1 MALSDLAVEL
11 VLKAKNL
18 ISPSTDDAA
27 DSVSALS
34 AEAAALRESLDQL
47 EDQRALVRAFQQAG
61 TATEKAQKEWD
72 KAREKLSLLEQE
84 LEGSGEASVAQQNR
98 LNEARA
104 VAARAGDAYAEQAA
118 QAAQLGQ
125 SLTDAGIDT
134 GNLSQEQLRLAS
146 EARAAQNALDQVGAA
161 AAEAGDQVEEGAGGF
176 ARARTALVN
185 WGAAAAGAAIA
196 GAGLVAGFA
205 TRFTSEQAA
214 LAKELDNVSRRTG
227 VNIEALQKYRY
238 AFQRAGL
245 DADEAGDIFQDV
257 ADKIGDA
264 YENGG
269 GEAMDAL
276 EGLGIAAKDL
286 ISLSPDEML
295 LRLADAMKD
304 LPQAS
309 QINFLEGLASNA
321 SRLQPLLTDNAAGL
335 KALGEQARELGL
347 IMSPE
352 QIENLLET
360 NAAISRLQG
369 RVQGLANQ
377 MLGKL
382 APAVSD
388 LATSFDEIVKDNPRL
403 IDDLATAISGVIKVG
418 SDWARSFVE
427 NRKQIGEAMESLADT
442 SKFMGNSLVSVFR
455 AVQAAATGLTAGLAS
470 TASMVLDLNLLSL
483 KALRS
488 VGAASDKE
496 VARAQAKA
504 EAAQA
509 TLDDLNQ
516 QAAKYARQALEAGKA
531 AFSAYD
537 DADASATKA
546 AAAEKHAEALGLTAD
561 QLDALGE
568 GADVAGGKLVSLEE
582 KQKRQAQASKLQA
595 KAAANA
601 AETLGT
607 SLSELATGISDSE
620 ADAIDAF
627 GRLAKGGQ
635 LTAEQLSAA
644 FKKSRDEIESDKGL
658 AAFSA
663 QLDELV
669 ASGVAGADLL
679 QANLKASGEK
689 AADALGLSLQD
700 LTTGISKAEA
710 EIIDSFDTLARQ
722 GDLTGKQL
730 KTALGEA
737 LTQLDG
743 QEAFAAIRE
752 TLTGLVTDG
761 VTGAGALRSVWSEY
775 KASIDDTTTALEE
788 QRAQDAATQAE
799 AIKNLRV
806 IQNARQAA
814 QAEDEAATQSAISN
828 VAARASVIGGGLAAV
843 YNKAANATQALS
855 AQAGSAFKAAMTGT
869 GGVTGTVDLLRD
881 KIADLEESVGNA
893 FKAWKT
899 RADPMGVN
907 KYLAK
912 VAANSG
918 AVELE
923 FRKQQLAATELQE
936 TLAKVSD
943 SDPGASLR
951 SLAAD
956 SGQAISATNLLRMSS
971 EELRQQFDL
980 LDDASLSSL
989 ESAIQSVR
997 SQVDSLSDSV
1007 SDTLSSL
1014 RSELASLQGD
1024 SSQVEALRY
1033 QQQQLEL
1040 QETLNK
1046 ARALGDAQTISQAQE
1061 SLRLAEQAHDL
1072 RLADIQTQ
1080 SEQQRQ
1086 QALET
1091 EADLQR
1097 QVQAGEA
1104 TQRENNRDAQA
1115 RTTQLTT
1122 SLQAQRRVAVD
1133 LNIGGQQ
1140 VTLNGVDESE
1150 ADTFLDTLSRASR
1163 TAAR

>member
-27 DSVSALS
+27 DSVGNLS

-47 EDQRALVRAFQQAG
+47 EDQRALVRAFQQAT
-61 TATEKAQKEWD
+61 TATGKAQKEWD
-72 KAREKLSLLEQE
+72 KATDKVRALEQE
-84 LEGSGEASVAQQNR
+84 IEASGQASIAQQNR

-104 VAARAGDAYAEQAA
+104 VAARAGDAYQQQAA

-134 GNLSQEQLRLAS
+134 GNLSEEQLRLAR
-146 EARAAQNALDQVGAA
+146 EAREAQNALNGMGSSAA
-161 AAEAGDQVEEGAGGF
+161 QAGDQAEEGATGLQ
-176 ARARTALVN
+176 RARQALN
-185 WGAAAAGAAIA
+185 DWSKAAAGAAVA
-196 GAGLVAGFA
+196 GGALAAGFA
-205 TRFTSEQAA
+205 VRMTSDQAD
-214 LAKELDNVSRRTG
+214 LARELDNVSESTG
-227 VNIEALQKYRY
+227 IGIEALQRYRY
-238 AFQRAGL
+238 AFERVEM
-245 DADEAGDIFQDV
+245 DADEAGETFRDV

-264 YENGG
+264 FENGG
-269 GEAMDAL
+269 GDAIDAL
-276 EGLGIAAKDL
+276 EAVNISAGDL
-286 ISLSPDEML
+286 IGLAPDEMF

-309 QINFLEGLASNA
+309 QINLLEGLASNA
-321 SRLQPLLTDNAAGL
+321 SRLQPLLKDNAAL
-335 KALGEQARELGL
+335 LRELGDQASDLGL
-347 IMSPE
+347 IMSE
-352 QIENLLET
+352 KQIANLLKTED
-360 NAAISRLQG
+360 AINGVQTRLRGITTQ
-369 RVQGLANQ
+369 LFS
-377 MLGKL
+377 KL
-382 APAVSD
+382 APAVEGAAD
-388 LATSFDEIVKDNPRL
+388 AFDDALKDNPRL
-403 IDDLATAISGVIKVG
+403 VDELATAISGLINIG
-418 SDWARSFVE
+418 TDWARSFID
-427 NRKQIGEAMESLADT
+427 NRDQIAD
-442 SKFMGNSLVSVFR
+442 SMQSLVDVGQMMGHGLVASFR
-455 AVQAAATGLTAGLAS
+455 LIQSAAAGVTAGVAS
-470 TASMVLDLNLLSL
+470 LGTGILQLNAKSL
-483 KALRS
+483 EWLNAI
-488 VGAASDKE
+488 GIASDRE
-496 VARAQAKA
+496 VANAQAKA
-504 EAAQA
+504 KAAEA
-509 TLDDLNQ
+509 TLADLNAGAKRYFD
-516 QAAKYARQALEAGKA
+516 QAMEAGKA
-531 AFSAYD
+531 AGNAFDNSTEAVEEQ
-537 DADASATKA
+537 AKA
-546 AAAEKHAEALGLTAD
+546 AGITAD
-561 QLDALGE
+561 QLDKLAD
-568 GADVAGGKLVSLEE
+568 GADVVDGKMLSLAET
-582 KQKRQAQASKLQA
+582 QQRQADATRAQG
-595 KAAANA
+595 KAAEAA

-607 SLSELATGISDSE
+607 SLEELSSGISDGE
-620 ADAIDAF
+620 AEAIDAF
-627 GRLAKGGQ
+627 DRLANNGQ
-635 LTAEQLSAA
+635 VSAEQVAAA
-644 FKKSRDEIESDKGL
+644 FEKAQGAISSDEGL
-658 AAFSA
+658 AAFRA
-663 QLDELV
+663 LLEELV
-669 ASGVAGADLL
+669 ESGVAGADLL
-679 QANLKASGEK
+679 EKHLKATGK
-689 AADALGLSLQD
+689 AAADTLGLSLQD

-710 EIIDSFDTLARQ
+710 DVIKAFDTLARQ

-730 KTALGEA
+730 RTAFDEA
-737 LTQLDG
+737 LSQLEGD
-743 QEAFAAIRE
+743 EALDAIRE
-752 TLTGLVTDG
+752 TLAGLVSDG
-761 VTGAGALRSVWSEY
+761 VTGAGALRSVWTEY

-989 ESAIQSVR
+989 EGAIQSVR
-997 SQVDSLSDSV
+997 SQVESLSDSV

-1033 QQQQLEL
+1033 QEQQLEL
-1040 QETLNK
+1040 QTSLNQ
-1046 ARALGDAQTISQAQE
+1046 ARALGDAQTISDAQE
-1061 SLRLAEQAHDL
+1061 ALRLASQAHDL

-1080 SEQQRQ
+1080 TEQERQ
-1086 QALET
+1086 EALQA

-1097 QVQAGEA
+1097 QVQANEV
-1104 TQRENNRDAQA
+1104 TQRENNTSAQG

-1150 ADTFLDTLSRASR
+1150 ADAFLDTLARASR
-1163 TAAR
+1163 TAVR

>member
-1 MALSDLAVEL
+1 MALSDLAAEL

-18 ISPSTDDAA
+18 ISPSTDAAA
-27 DSVSALS
+27 DSVGNLS
-34 AEAAALRESLDQL
+34 AEAAALRDTLDQL
-47 EDQRALVRAFQQAG
+47 EDQRALVRAFQQAT
-61 TATEKAQKEWD
+61 TATGKAQKEWD
-72 KAREKLSLLEQE
+72 KATDKVRALEQE
-84 LEGSGEASVAQQNR
+84 IEASGQASIAQQNR

-104 VAARAGDAYAEQAA
+104 VAARAGDAYQQQAA

-134 GNLSQEQLRLAS
+134 GNLSEEQLRLAR
-146 EARAAQNALDQVGAA
+146 EAREAQNALNGMGSSAA
-161 AAEAGDQVEEGAGGF
+161 QAGDQAEEGATGLQ
-176 ARARTALVN
+176 RARQALN
-185 WGAAAAGAAIA
+185 DWSKAAAGAAVA
-196 GAGLVAGFA
+196 GGALAAGFA
-205 TRFTSEQAA
+205 VRMTSDQAD
-214 LAKELDNVSRRTG
+214 LARELDNVSESTG
-227 VNIEALQKYRY
+227 IGIEALQRYRY
-238 AFQRAGL
+238 AFERVEM
-245 DADEAGDIFQDV
+245 DADEAGETFRDV

-264 YENGG
+264 FENGG
-269 GEAMDAL
+269 GDAIDAL
-276 EGLGIAAKDL
+276 EAVNISAGDL
-286 ISLSPDEML
+286 IGLAPDEMF

-309 QINFLEGLASNA
+309 QINLLEGLASNA
-321 SRLQPLLTDNAAGL
+321 SRLQPLLKDNAAL
-335 KALGEQARELGL
+335 LRELGDQASDLGL
-347 IMSPE
+347 IMSE
-352 QIENLLET
+352 KQIANLLKTED
-360 NAAISRLQG
+360 AINGVQTRLRGITTQ
-369 RVQGLANQ
+369 LFS
-377 MLGKL
+377 KL
-382 APAVSD
+382 APAVEGAAD
-388 LATSFDEIVKDNPRL
+388 AFDDALKDNPRL
-403 IDDLATAISGVIKVG
+403 VDELATAISGLINIG
-418 SDWARSFVE
+418 TDWARSFID
-427 NRKQIGEAMESLADT
+427 NRDQIAD
-442 SKFMGNSLVSVFR
+442 SMQSLVDVGQMMGHGLVASFR
-455 AVQAAATGLTAGLAS
+455 LIQSAAAGVTAGVAS
-470 TASMVLDLNLLSL
+470 LGTGILQLNAKSL
-483 KALRS
+483 EWLNAI
-488 VGAASDKE
+488 GIASDRE
-496 VARAQAKA
+496 VANAQAKA
-504 EAAQA
+504 KAAEA
-509 TLDDLNQ
+509 TLADLNADAKRYFD
-516 QAAKYARQALEAGKA
+516 QAMEAGKA
-531 AFSAYD
+531 AGNAFDNSTEAVEEQ
-537 DADASATKA
+537 AKAT
-546 AAAEKHAEALGLTAD
+546 GITAD
-561 QLDALGE
+561 QLDKLAD
-568 GADVAGGKLVSLEE
+568 GADVVDGKMLSLAET
-582 KQKRQAQASKLQA
+582 QQRQADATRAQG
-595 KAAANA
+595 KAAEAA

-607 SLSELATGISDSE
+607 SLEELSSGISDGE
-620 ADAIDAF
+620 AEAIDAF
-627 GRLAKGGQ
+627 DRLANNGQ
-635 LTAEQLSAA
+635 VSAEQVAAA
-644 FKKSRDEIESDKGL
+644 FEKAQGAISSDEGL
-658 AAFSA
+658 AAFRA
-663 QLDELV
+663 LLEELV
-669 ASGVAGADLL
+669 ESGVAGADLL
-679 QANLKASGEK
+679 EKHLKATGK
-689 AADALGLSLQD
+689 AAADTLGLSLQD

-710 EIIDSFDTLARQ
+710 DVIKAFDTLARQ
-722 GDLTGKQL
+722 GDLTGEQL
-730 KTALGEA
+730 RTAFGEA
-737 LTQLDG
+737 LSQLEGD
-743 QEAFAAIRE
+743 EALDAIRE
-752 TLTGLVTDG
+752 TLAGLVSDG
-761 VTGAGALRSVWSEY
+761 VTGAGALRSVWTEY
-775 KASIDDTTTALEE
+775 KASIDDTTSALEE
-788 QRAQDAATQAE
+788 QRAQEAATQAE

-989 ESAIQSVR
+989 EGAIQSVR
-997 SQVDSLSDSV
+997 SQVESLSDSV

-1061 SLRLAEQAHDL
+1061 SLRLAEQSHDL